1 MKLFF
6 SIVYIRIISLR
17 WKFDDHPLVE
27 YPLLTYSMISS
38 LNIFYLFQQLVSSFK
53 EKSLE
58 HQHGILLAIG
68 YAFGLNILKNKAK
81 KKDKE
86 WRLFRF

>member
-1 MKLFF
+1 
-6 SIVYIRIISLR
+6 
-17 WKFDDHPLVE
+17 
-27 YPLLTYSMISS
+27 MIYS

-86 WRLFRF
+86 WRLFRFELNFFIFVYNLLNHIHIGQVFIDLS